1 MARAILISIV
11 IVCVSAVMAGAQ
23 ESQTTE
29 ISAALDTWVDQ
40 LSSETAHSED
50 DVLVA
55 RHGGEGVTRILMT
68 FSFSGISGDIISAAL
83 RLNLLSGSGP
93 PEVPIAVSA
102 LQAPIDASV
111 DWNNQPERSH
121 TYQVVNT
128 PASPGLI
135 EWDVTQLVQE
145 TWGETGTLHG
155 IAISGPL
162 DGEYERRF
170 ASSESDGGPQ
180 LAITHVPPQPVE
192 SESARNVRIALI
204 ALIVV
209 LAGVFLGRRVFRR
222 RRHE

>member
-1 MARAILISIV
+1 MLVICLIPL
-11 IVCVSAVMAGAQ
+11 SAATAQ
-23 ESQTTE
+23 QSESTE
-29 ISAALDTWVDQ
+29 ITARLDTWVDQ
-40 LSSETAHSED
+40 LSPGETHAD
-50 DVLVA
+50 DDELVA
-55 RHGGEGVTRILMT
+55 RHGGEAGTRILMT
-68 FSFSGISGDIISAAL
+68 FSLRGVSGDIISAAL

-102 LQAPIDASV
+102 LQAPIDASL
-111 DWNNQPERSH
+111 DWNTQPERSH

-128 PASPGLI
+128 PAAPGVI
-135 EWDVTQLVQE
+135 EWDVTQLLQE